1 MKGHTFIKAHFC
13 NDERTLVET
22 LWEKDGKNVV
32 QYIEANDDSK
42 AWKTLL
48 THTDIDALHE
58 ATYKHI
64 KEQNVALEDTIVKIA
79 KERGLLYDID
89 SVNSQMYKAIV
100 SAIFT
105 PFDAEKDKERL
116 FMFKLELFEFE
127 KIRMSKN
134 KALKAKL
141 RKTKN
146 MIEALKVAIK
156 IVEES

>member
-22 LWEKDGKNVV
+22 LWEKDSKNVV
-32 QYIEANDDSK
+32 QYIEANDNSK

-79 KERGLLYDID
+79 KDRGMIYDV
-89 SVNSQMYKAIV
+89 STLNSNTCKLIV
-100 SAIFT
+100 KLIFDE
-105 PFDAEKDKERL
+105 FDKEKDKEKL
-116 FMFKLELFEFE
+116 FTLKLQLFEID
-127 KIRMSKN
+127 KIKNSKN
-134 KALKAKL
+134 KTLKSKL
-141 RKTKN
+141 RKSTN
-146 MIEALKVAIK
+146 VIDALKIAIQ
-156 IVEES
+156 IVEK